1 MAAEKAA
8 AQIRVYYAFRMVAI
22 IAQGRGVQTY
32 FACKLAVAAEIFTER
47 TGRSIY
53 STYPASHIYVVVN
66 LQFDILQ
73 YCILFLQIFFY
84 INFCVV
90 YIFEMHQSKVCFTK

>member
-73 YCILFLQIFFY
+73 YTFSADIFY